1 METSNQPEERA
12 VRAILDGVYAAWA
25 ANDADAFVASYS
37 PHATAALPGTFLRDR
52 AAIQS
57 TMKALF
63 IGALK
68 GSRAIHEVQS
78 VRFLGPDLAVVI
90 NRGAALMAGQTKPS
104 DDGWSWETW
113 VLSKSSGGWQVEA
126 FHNCP
131 VKGA

>member
-1 METSNQPEERA
+1 METSNQHEERA
-12 VRAILDGVYAAWA
+12 VRAVLDGVYAAWA

-52 AAIQS
+52 AAIHA

-63 IGALK
+63 NGALK

-78 VRFLGPDLAVVI
+78 VRFPRPDLALVI
-90 NRGAALMAGQTKPS
+90 NRGAAVLAGQAKPA
-104 DDGWSWETW
+104 DDGWSSETW
-113 VLSKSSGGWQVEA
+113 VLSKSSGAWQVEA
-126 FHNCP
+126 FHNSP